1 MPKKDKNNINLPVY
15 GITIHQNNCWF
26 LTIIMMIIIK
36 IIKLMIKKKN
46 NNVAIIYGISTIGF
60 FTYFAHFFE
69 INPVYFW
76 NVSGRYRTD
85 DRAILVQM
93 VSKDILSTEMKHI
106 IFLELCLTQYI
117 KYVTLL
123 HWQCL
128 IRFKLQLLI
137 LFIIFATSW
146 L

>member
-1 MPKKDKNNINLPVY
+1 MLIFNKNNDD
-15 GITIHQNNCWF
+15 NNKNNK
-26 LTIIMMIIIK
+26 TDD
-36 IIKLMIKKKN
+36 KKNN

-60 FTYFAHFFE
+60 FTYFAHFLE

-106 IFLELCLTQYI
+106 IFLELCLTYKICDTITLTMLNKIQITITDFIYNI
-117 KYVTLL
+117 RDKLIVT
-123 HWQCL
+123 
-128 IRFKLQLLI
+128 
-137 LFIIFATSW
+137 
-146 L
+146 

>member
-1 MPKKDKNNINLPVY
+1 MLIFNNNNDDNNKNNK
-15 GITIHQNNCWF
+15 TDD
-26 LTIIMMIIIK
+26 
-36 IIKLMIKKKN
+36 KKNN

-85 DRAILVQM
+85 DRTILVHM

-106 IFLELCLTQYI
+106 IFLELCLTYKICDTITLTMLNKIQITITDFIYNI
-117 KYVTLL
+117 RDKLIVT
-123 HWQCL
+123 
-128 IRFKLQLLI
+128 
-137 LFIIFATSW
+137 
-146 L
+146 

>member
-1 MPKKDKNNINLPVY
+1 MELARSVSLHSLRI
-15 GITIHQNNCWF
+15 
-26 LTIIMMIIIK
+26 
-36 IIKLMIKKKN
+36 
-46 NNVAIIYGISTIGF
+46 
-60 FTYFAHFFE
+60 FFE

-85 DRAILVQM
+85 DRAIIVQM

-123 HWQCL
+123 H
-128 IRFKLQLLI
+128 
-137 LFIIFATSW
+137 
-146 L
+146 